1 VSGNTGGRARGPLS
15 LDSPNNASEATRL
28 HSSFYSRLG
37 RVKLQKTEGRIIR
50 GRLWAQN
57 EKSPILVENH
67 KRDGK
72 GLRECPERWS
82 CGVCDRQLLHR
93 RDRMATPA
101 SLLHRRHFY
110 GF

>member
-1 VSGNTGGRARGPLS
+1 VSDNTGGRARGPLS

-28 HSSFYSRLG
+28 HSSLYSRLG
-37 RVKLQKTEGRIIR
+37 RVKLEKTEGRIIR

-57 EKSPILVENH
+57 ENSPILVENH

-82 CGVCDRQLLHR
+82 CGVCDMCFGIICGGFGEGLSTQSVLALHY
-93 RDRMATPA
+93 D
-101 SLLHRRHFY
+101 
-110 GF
+110 